1 MGMPVAI
8 DVRDAHAGAALLD
21 RAFAWLRT
29 VDATF
34 STFRAGS
41 EISRLNRGELC
52 LRDAA
57 PVVREVLARCEDL
70 RRATGGYFD
79 AGAPAAGALDPT
91 GLVKGWAVDGVAA
104 LLERAGA
111 RRYCIDAGGDVRVR
125 GGAAPGAPWRV
136 GVRHPHLH
144 DRVAAVLE
152 AEDLAVATSGAY
164 ERGEHIVD
172 PHTRRPPVGVLSVT
186 VAGPDLATADAFA
199 TAAFA
204 MGGRGPRWT
213 ATLRGYHAMTVLAG
227 DRVLCT
233 PGFVELCAG
242 ATVAASADAP
252 RRPTGP
258 ERVGDPSP
266 ASRGPAGRRTRRWA
280 GPAARPASPSGP
292 QRLGSSQ
299 RRTRASA
306 SPDADRR
313 GRERSERGR

>member
-8 DVRDAHAGAALLD
+8 DVRDAHGGTAMLD

-34 STFRAGS
+34 STFRADS
-41 EISRLNRGELC
+41 EISRLNRGELR
-52 LRDAA
+52 LGDAR
-57 PVVREVLARCEDL
+57 PVVREVLARCEHL
-70 RRATGGYFD
+70 RRVTGGYFD
-79 AGAPAAGALDPT
+79 AGAPAPGAVDPA

-125 GGAAPGAPWRV
+125 GGPAPGAPWRV
-136 GVRHPHLH
+136 GIRHPYRH

-172 PHTRRPPVGVLSVT
+172 PHTGRPPRGVLSVT
-186 VAGPDLATADAFA
+186 VAGPDLATADACA

-204 MGGRGPRWT
+204 MGERGPRWT
-213 ATLRGYHAMTVLAG
+213 AGLRGYHAMTVLAG

-233 PGFVELCAG
+233 PGFVALCAG
-242 ATVAASADAP
+242 ATAAESAGGAH
-252 RRPTGP
+252 
-258 ERVGDPSP
+258 
-266 ASRGPAGRRTRRWA
+266 RGIAGA
-280 GPAARPASPSGP
+280 V
-292 QRLGSSQ
+292 
-299 RRTRASA
+299 
-306 SPDADRR
+306 
-313 GRERSERGR
+313 RSEPGRS